1 MSVRIETLSRNAVA
15 LVGSVLFTVIL
26 VAASA
31 PGLPLA

>member
-1 MSVRIETLSRNAVA
+1 MYVRIESLSRNAIA
-15 LVGSVLFTVIL
+15 LIGSVFFTAIL